1 MADNCG
7 IDILILILIVL
18 FTIFLMT
25 FILNN
30 KIEKEKE
37 LYQNDWAIYN
47 YGQQIENK
55 SGIAGIDINIRPIFN
70 KINTKKDDY
79 VIVAV
84 VDTGVDLSNS
94 NINKSI
100 LLNNNDAINNYDDD
114 KNGFIDDYYGW
125 NFFNNNNIICFHIIQ
140 NSDIVIINN
149 DFRIHNIRIC

>member
-47 YGQQIENK
+47 YAQ
-55 SGIAGIDINIRPIFN
+55 
-70 KINTKKDDY
+70 KKM
-79 VIVAV
+79 IM
-84 VDTGVDLSNS
+84 L
-94 NINKSI
+94 
-100 LLNNNDAINNYDDD
+100 
-114 KNGFIDDYYGW
+114 
-125 NFFNNNNIICFHIIQ
+125 
-140 NSDIVIINN
+140 
-149 DFRIHNIRIC
+149 

>member
-125 NFFNNNNIICFHIIQ
+125 NFSIIITSFMKMLYMIITEHMWHQ
-140 NSDIVIINN
+140 PY
-149 DFRIHNIRIC
+149 

>member
-94 NINKSI
+94 IMMTIKTGLLMTITGGTFSI
-100 LLNNNDAINNYDDD
+100 
-114 KNGFIDDYYGW
+114 
-125 NFFNNNNIICFHIIQ
+125 IITSFMKMLYMIITEHMWHQ
-140 NSDIVIINN
+140 PY
-149 DFRIHNIRIC
+149 